1 MCEYIVLH
9 NNNNNNNLI
18 THKKFESS
26 TIETARMKT
35 MKVKFMCV
43 FENIMI
49 SVFIERMRQST
60 IICLFLAVKRNFCLR
75 AFFLLPFH
83 SLSAFNQV
91 MCQ

>member
-35 MKVKFMCV
+35 MKVKFMFV

-75 AFFLLPFH
+75 AFFYYHFI
-83 SLSAFNQV
+83 V
-91 MCQ
+91 